1 MDSSIH
7 SLPEGATRANG
18 VVAVID
24 VFAPLRRLRSL
35 SPAGPSYH
43 HVARRPSLS
52 AMRVWDE
59 SVSYGEVRGRPPEQ
73 FSFGNSPFEIDEV
86 DFTGKTIIQRTSAGT
101 QGVVA
106 AVRANS
112 AHIVLGE

>member
-1 MDSSIH
+1 MDISIH
-7 SLPEGATRANG
+7 SLLEGATRATG

-35 SPAGPSYH
+35 SPTGPLLSSCRP
-43 HVARRPSLS
+43 RRPSLS
-52 AMRVWDE
+52 ATRVWDE
-59 SVSYGEVRGRPPEQ
+59 SGPYGEVRGRPPEQ
-73 FSFGNSPFEIDEV
+73 FAFGNSPFEIDGV

-106 AVRANS
+106 AARRAS
-112 AHIVLGE
+112 RLL